1 MRVEEG
7 HSSAWNCLLVA
18 KFPQPS
24 LCSPAPLAGSS
35 ALSRKICCLYPS
47 NSNSNIP
54 HFIPSERPPH
64 NNMATNSQDDPK
76 PDGAAFDDFFD
87 SIGKKA
93 ENLNLIDQTG
103 KKDSATQDSVSK
115 TLESTTEDD
124 EPKVVD
130 EIESLCMNCRENV

>member
-1 MRVEEG
+1 LEL
-7 HSSAWNCLLVA
+7 SSGGEISTAFPLQPCPTGWIISLIA
-18 KFPQPS
+18 KN
-24 LCSPAPLAGSS
+24 LW
-35 ALSRKICCLYPS
+35 LYP
-47 NSNSNIP
+47 SNSNIP
-54 HFIPSERPPH
+54 HFIPSERPAH

-103 KKDSATQDSVSK
+103 KKDFATQDSVSK

-130 EIESLCMNCRENV
+130 EIESLCMNCRESV

>member
-1 MRVEEG
+1 
-7 HSSAWNCLLVA
+7 
-18 KFPQPS
+18 
-24 LCSPAPLAGSS
+24 
-35 ALSRKICCLYPS
+35 
-47 NSNSNIP
+47 
-54 HFIPSERPPH
+54 
-64 NNMATNSQDDPK
+64 MATNSQDDPK

-103 KKDSATQDSVSK
+103 KKDFATQDSVSK

>member
-1 MRVEEG
+1 VGVEEG
-7 HSSAWNCLLVA
+7 HSSAWELSSGGEISTAFPLQPCPTSWIISLIA
-18 KFPQPS
+18 KN
-24 LCSPAPLAGSS
+24 LW
-35 ALSRKICCLYPS
+35 LYP
-47 NSNSNIP
+47 SNSNIP
-54 HFIPSERPPH
+54 HFIPSERPAH

-93 ENLNLIDQTG
+93 ENLKLTDQTG

-115 TLESTTEDD
+115 TFESTTEDD

-130 EIESLCMNCRENV
+130 EIESLCMNCRESV